1 MLIVIHATVEWYRR
15 LWADYLA
22 QQNSIAEVICQ
33 KSFVRSQTLALLD
46 AVAHGGNPQDRLGAL
61 SVGELNSPRVA
72 PLHRLQRV

>member
-46 AVAHGGNPQDRLGAL
+46 AIASGGNPQDRNGAF

-72 PLHRLQRV
+72 PL